1 MVMKSTLLLT
11 AAVTLIT
18 GMGEMGSD
26 TSAEPMVLTGMAS
39 QYGQGRME
47 ATIKVRQAGRTAFG
61 LPDPLPPA
69 DVYFATLDCRDVG
82 RQFEIRRT
90 GVDAEGNPYAWESAL
105 ATDCAGLRDG
115 GIGFM
120 LFNRH
125 TPMSQRA
132 AEEWLRRV
140 AAGEYQPV
148 FVAEVDYA
156 TAVRWNTV
164 GRGREVELRRL
175 EAAPGEVSVAQ

>member
-18 GMGEMGSD
+18 GMGDMGSD
-26 TSAEPMVLTGMAS
+26 SSVEPVVLTGMAS
-39 QYGQGRME
+39 QYGWGRME
-47 ATIKVRQAGRTAFG
+47 ATIKVRQAGRTAYP
-61 LPDPLPPA
+61 LPDPLPTA
-69 DVYFATLDCRDVG
+69 EVYFATLDCRDVG
-82 RQFEIRRT
+82 RRFEIRRT
-90 GVDAEGNPYAWESAL
+90 GVDAEGHPYPWESAL
-105 ATDCAGLRDG
+105 ATDCAGLKDG

-125 TPMSQRA
+125 TPMSQRV

-140 AAGEYQPV
+140 HTGEYQPV
-148 FVAEVDYA
+148 LVAEVDYA
-156 TAVRWNTV
+156 TAVRWETV

-175 EAAPGEVSVAQ
+175 EASPVEISVAQ